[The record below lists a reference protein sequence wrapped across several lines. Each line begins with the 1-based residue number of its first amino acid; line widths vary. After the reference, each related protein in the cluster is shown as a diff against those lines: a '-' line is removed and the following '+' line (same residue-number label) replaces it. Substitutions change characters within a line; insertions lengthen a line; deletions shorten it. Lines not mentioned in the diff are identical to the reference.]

1 MGNPE
6 SAPMP
11 TCAHLEAEWGGK
23 QFSRLVPSPLL
34 SPEVPRIRGIKM
46 YRPRLLW
53 NLFWRRGPVAYLLT
67 SKGTRERQLGTHVLA
82 LVSRYSAFFLPW
94 GQRGAGMPPRNPIC
108 VPFLRPNLDTSAGTN
123 SSCLWAEVL
132 WQGSGAGREHEV
144 LGKLEFQIFN
154 TKYLSFVPE
163 IKVFKF
169 SLT

>member
-6 SAPMP
+6 SALMP
-11 TCAHLEAEWGGK
+11 TCAHLEAEGGK

-34 SPEVPRIRGIKM
+34 SPEVPHICGIKM
-46 YRPRLLW
+46 YWPRLLW

-67 SKGTRERQLGTHVLA
+67 SKGTREGQLGTHVPA
-82 LVSRYSAFFLPW
+82 LVSGYSAFFLPW
-94 GQRGAGMPPRNPIC
+94 GQRGAGMPP
-108 VPFLRPNLDTSAGTN
+108 LRPNLCAFSETQLGYFSRHQFF
-123 SSCLWAEVL
+123 LPLAEVL
-132 WQGSGAGREHEV
+132 RQDSGAGREHEV
-144 LGKLEFQIFN
+144 QGKLEFQIFN